1 MLSAPGEKGKY
12 MAIYSLT
19 IDGRYPSLNEFID
32 ANRMHRQKGNQMK
45 QRDMI
50 SLEYSI
56 IEQLRKVHITKSVRI
71 DYVYFEANKK
81 RDLDNV
87 SGYFH
92 KIFQDALVNAGVLKN
107 DTWQNIVGFSDTFY
121 IDNKNPRIEIQITE
135 ME

>member
-1 MLSAPGEKGKY
+1 

-32 ANRMHRQKGNQMK
+32 ANRQHRQKGNQMK
-45 QRDMI
+45 RRDQI
-50 SLEYSI
+50 VLEYSI
-56 IEQLRKVHITKSVRI
+56 IAQLRKIHITKPVKI
-71 DYVYFEANKK
+71 DYVYYEVNKK

-92 KIFQDALVNAGVLKN
+92 KIFQDALVCAGVLLN
-107 DTWQNIVGFSDTFY
+107 DNWHYIVGFSDTFY
-121 IDNKNPRIEIQITE
+121 IDNKNPRIEIKITE